1 MRDSDA
7 SATREAI
14 EVRDQLVD
22 VVREAGRL
30 ALPKFR
36 TPFKSWTKDKS
47 SPVTEVDIAVN
58 DLLRERLTA
67 AAPDYGWLSE
77 ETVDDSARVSS
88 RRVWIVD
95 PIDGT
100 RGFIAGLPDWTIVV
114 ALVEEG
120 RPIAAAVFA
129 PATDAMFTAAA
140 GAGAL
145 RNGVP
150 IAATGGGGIEGAR
163 VAGPKGTLNRIM
175 GLVERT
181 EVVPKIHS
189 LALRLA
195 RVAEGTLDAAF
206 ASADSN
212 DWDLAAADLLVH
224 EAGGVLTTFEGQ
236 PLRYNRTDTGHR
248 ALVAAGRERHATLV
262 DLIRDRRAE
271 IA

>member
-1 MRDSDA
+1 MPDTDA
-7 SATREAI
+7 GLSKEAI
-14 EVRDQLVD
+14 EVRDQLAD

-77 ETVDDSARVSS
+77 ETVDDSARVSL

-100 RGFIAGLPDWTIVV
+100 RGFIAGLPDWTIVA
-114 ALVEEG
+114 ALVEDG
-120 RPIAAAVFA
+120 RPIAAALFA
-129 PATDAMFTAAA
+129 PATDAMFTAAV

-145 RNGVP
+145 LNGAP
-150 IAATGGGGIEGAR
+150 IAATGGGTVEGLR
-163 VAGPKGTLNRIM
+163 VAGPKGMLVRISA
-175 GLVERT
+175 LVARMEA
-181 EVVPKIHS
+181 VPKIHS

-195 RVAEGTLDAAF
+195 RVAEGALDAAF
-206 ASADSN
+206 ASANSN
-212 DWDLAAADLLVH
+212 DWDLAAAYLLVH
-224 EAGGVLTTFEGQ
+224 EAGGALTTFEGQ
-236 PLRYNRTDTGHR
+236 KLRYNRADTTHG
-248 ALVAAGRERHATLV
+248 ALLAAGRARHATLV
-262 DLIRDRRAE
+262 NLIRDRRAE
-271 IA
+271 LA